1 MHRTTLCDTRSPAE
15 LAPSPSLACT
25 SNAPPS
31 APFFIESQLQ
41 GRTAAFLPVPLGPTD
56 TDRSLSLRAKQGAVS
71 LPGFPPVV
79 LVALPVS
86 RCSLPLR
93 QSVPVRAQ
101 PMQMQ
106 RVQAHAG

>member
-56 TDRSLSLRAKQGAVS
+56 TDRSLSIRGNKGQLACRAF
-71 LPGFPPVV
+71 LPWY
-79 LVALPVS
+79 
-86 RCSLPLR
+86 
-93 QSVPVRAQ
+93 
-101 PMQMQ
+101 
-106 RVQAHAG
+106 